1 MGLFD
6 NEKRGFKGNVVDSHE
21 QSIKDKGA
29 LAVAEANQR
38 DNPPMDQ
45 QQQGGSNPFDM
56 MRYQQFART
65 PDQPVS
71 MGNNMAESLLS
82 DDTVPEA
89 IRDKYWFVF
98 HRDNTLTFLDKDRKI
113 SKMLNFDIMKIDML
127 NTMPY
132 YSYDFGKEHDINIV
146 RNVFETKLDRSLGT
160 NENIKNERTTLQS
173 QFSEVKNISEMSQGE
188 VTSTGFFKKL
198 LGRK

>member
-1 MGLFD
+1 
-6 NEKRGFKGNVVDSHE
+6 
-21 QSIKDKGA
+21 
-29 LAVAEANQR
+29 
-38 DNPPMDQ
+38 
-45 QQQGGSNPFDM
+45 
-56 MRYQQFART
+56 
-65 PDQPVS
+65 
-71 MGNNMAESLLS
+71 
-82 DDTVPEA
+82 
-89 IRDKYWFVF
+89 
-98 HRDNTLTFLDKDRKI
+98 
-113 SKMLNFDIMKIDML
+113 MLNFDIMKIDML

>member
-6 NEKRGFKGNVVDSHE
+6 NEKKGFKANVVDSHE

-29 LAVAEANQR
+29 LAVAEANAR
-38 DNPPMDQ
+38 DNPPMPESQ
-45 QQQGGSNPFDM
+45 GSNPFDM

-82 DDTVPEA
+82 DDTVPEQ